1 MRYAPFPTES
11 SNTDPEA
18 IGSALQPSSNVPQI
32 GYAIGKKVGNA
43 VVRNR
48 IRRRLRPIIVAEAH
62 HLPPGIYLVGV
73 KNDQAARISHDELD
87 DDLRTTLA
95 AASRAPR

>member
-1 MRYAPFPTES
+1 MES
-11 SNTDPEA
+11 IDSDDEA
-18 IGSALQPSSNVPQI
+18 VGPKPACSPNVPQI

-48 IRRRLRPIIVAEAH
+48 IRRRLRPIIVDEAP
-62 HLPPGIYLVGV
+62 HLAPGIYLVGV
-73 KNDQAARISHDELD
+73 KNDQAARISHDKLD

-95 AASRAPR
+95 AASRAAR

>member
-1 MRYAPFPTES
+1 
-11 SNTDPEA
+11 
-18 IGSALQPSSNVPQI
+18 
-32 GYAIGKKVGNA
+32 
-43 VVRNR
+43 
-48 IRRRLRPIIVAEAH
+48 
-62 HLPPGIYLVGV
+62 LPPGIYLIGV